1 MMFGL
6 IGIGFIIG
14 GYLGDTIGIT
24 LTVAISSFSI
34 ILLNVLVIASSKPYR
49 EMKI

>member
-34 ILLNVLVIASSKPYR
+34 ILLNILVIAASKPYR